1 MQSTLCVVL
10 YHTPGIVT
18 QLIFIVSLINA
29 FVSDLKPD
37 NVGFTSDGSLKLFD
51 FGLCT
56 CVQERAS
63 SCEGYAMTGNTGSLR
78 YMAPEVALRQL
89 YSEKVDVYSFGIM
102 LWQMAADK
110 VPFKGLSR
118 DAFMERV
125 IRKGERPEIGMFWPS
140 WLVSL
145 LQACWSP
152 NPALRPSFALVIQQL
167 DQMNKPSS

>member
-1 MQSTLCVVL
+1 MHYTVLHRANIFTLLFFHVIL
-10 YHTPGIVT
+10 
-18 QLIFIVSLINA
+18 A
-29 FVSDLKPD
+29 DLKPD
-37 NVGFTSDGSLKLFD
+37 NVGFTADGSLKLFD

-56 CVQERAS
+56 CVQAREG
-63 SCEGYAMTGNTGSLR
+63 SCEGYAMTGTTGSLR
-78 YMAPEVALRQL
+78 YMAPEVALRQI

-118 DAFMERV
+118 DDFMDRV

-145 LQACWSP
+145 LHICWSP
-152 NPALRPSFALVIQQL
+152 SPSLRPSFAVVIQLL
-167 DQMNKPSS
+167 DQMNKPSSPSS